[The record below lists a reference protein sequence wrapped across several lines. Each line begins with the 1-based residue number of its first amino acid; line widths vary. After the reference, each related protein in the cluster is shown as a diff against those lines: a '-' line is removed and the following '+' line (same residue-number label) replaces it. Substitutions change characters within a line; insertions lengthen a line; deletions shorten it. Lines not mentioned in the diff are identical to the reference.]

1 MNRKTILVI
10 ILFLFALLFVVYKL
24 VIAKPGGIAGL
35 KVISDPNSS
44 IYLDDKFIGKT
55 PYEGR
60 HSSGEYILK
69 LTSEDGGSNNVPW
82 QDKII
87 LTSGT
92 LTYIK
97 KDLGSSDL
105 FSSGEVVY
113 LEAIDKDEIQLTITS
128 TPDAAVVS
136 IDGLE
141 KGITP
146 LNLPITEGEHDV
158 VVNSTG
164 FIGRT
169 VKWKAVK
176 SFRVVVKI
184 QLALSPEST
193 VSPTPSVPGTT
204 PADTSP
210 SPESSQ
216 TNKPYVLIKD
226 TPTGF
231 LRVRLDASL
240 SATEVAQLTPGAK
253 VPYFEEKS
261 GWFKVAYEE
270 GKEGWVSSRYAE
282 KVE

>member
-10 ILFLFALLFVVYKL
+10 TIFIIALGFVIYKL
-24 VIAKPGGIAGL
+24 AFAKGAAVAGL
-35 KVISDPNSS
+35 KVISSPNASV
-44 IYLDDKFIGKT
+44 YLDDKFVGKT
-55 PYEGR
+55 PYDGQKA
-60 HSSGEYILK
+60 SGTYLIK
-69 LTSEDGGSNNVPW
+69 LAPEDSEGGSVPW

-87 LTSGT
+87 LSAGALTYVKKELGPSDLTSG
-92 LTYIK
+92 
-97 KDLGSSDL
+97 
-105 FSSGEVVY
+105 GEVVY
-113 LEAIDKDEIQLTITS
+113 LEKIANDEVQLTVSS

-169 VKWKAVK
+169 VKIKAVK
-176 SFRVVVKI
+176 GFRVIVNL
-184 QLALSPEST
+184 QLALSPEAQ
-193 VSPTPSVPGTT
+193 VSPTPTASQTGAVTT
-204 PADTSP
+204 PGASEIEP
-210 SPESSQ
+210 Q
-216 TNKPYVLIKD
+216 KPYVLVKD

-240 SATEVAQLTPGAK
+240 SATEVGQLKPGVK
-253 VPYFEEKS
+253 VPYLDEKS
-261 GWFKVAYEE
+261 GWFQVTYET
-270 GKEGWVSSRYAE
+270 GKDGWISSRYAE